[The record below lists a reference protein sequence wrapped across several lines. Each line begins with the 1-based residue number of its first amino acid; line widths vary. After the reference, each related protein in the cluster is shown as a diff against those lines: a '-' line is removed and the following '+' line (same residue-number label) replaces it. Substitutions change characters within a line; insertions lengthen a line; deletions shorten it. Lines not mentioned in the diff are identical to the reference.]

1 VTRRAVVGACAAA
14 GLVAGVAIGYA
25 AGGSHR
31 AVTSLAVQR
40 GGTPVAAPTVA
51 ALVRTK
57 LFADNLGVEG
67 VHAHVVHGT
76 ALVELSYTDDSG
88 DDASRVVQRAATTL
102 QSLVAT
108 RFPALGVGVVD
119 PARAGGAERH
129 PIRDGLSG
137 ALAGLFV
144 GTFVPLG
151 RRARR
156 GEPAP
161 PPPPP
166 PLPPVPPAPAPV
178 PAAEPEPGPRT
189 GQSPLAALRAEVEAR
204 RDEFPPD
211 QVAEWEAYLDAFEA
225 QAQDG
230 EIPAGLR
237 GMLDDVFEPLRRS
250 P

>member
-1 VTRRAVVGACAAA
+1 VTRRAVVAACAAA
-14 GLVAGVAIGYA
+14 GLVAGVAIASA

-67 VHAHVVHGT
+67 VHAHVVDGT

-88 DDASRVVQRAATTL
+88 DDATRVVQRAATTL

-119 PARAGGAERH
+119 PARTGGVKRH
-129 PIRDGLSG
+129 PVRDGLGG
-137 ALAGLFV
+137 ALAGLLV
-144 GTFVPLG
+144 GAFVPLG
-151 RRARR
+151 GRVRRA
-156 GEPAP
+156 EPAP

-166 PLPPVPPAPAPV
+166 QPRAPEPE
-178 PAAEPEPGPRT
+178 PAAEPEPVPGSGR
-189 GQSPLAALRAEVEAR
+189 SPLAALRAEVEAR

-211 QVAEWEAYLDAFEA
+211 QVAEWVAYLDAFEA

-230 EIPAGLR
+230 EIPAGLQ